1 MGCDGIFDRLTNL
14 EVQELAWKTIEE
26 CKSRFATDAQ
36 QGYLTVHQICGRV
49 VDALMQN
56 AAREKSFDN
65 LTIVMVAFKGL
76 LDYLSKKDHLL
87 TDVSTINENSKNIKI
102 QEGGSALANSL
113 DSINHNQSNQNEK
126 PLVLKKS

>member
-1 MGCDGIFDRLTNL
+1 MTNL

-26 CKSRFATDAQ
+26 CKPRFVSDISPPNPN
-36 QGYLTVHQICGRV
+36 GLTVHQVCGRV

-76 LDYLSKKDHLL
+76 NDYLSKKGGDTLNQTG
-87 TDVSTINENSKNIKI
+87 TDMNENSKNIKI
-102 QEGGSALANSL
+102 
-113 DSINHNQSNQNEK
+113 
-126 PLVLKKS
+126 

>member
-1 MGCDGIFDRLTNL
+1 MGCDGIFDRMTNL

-26 CKSRFATDAQ
+26 CKPRFVSDISPPNPS
-36 QGYLTVHQICGRV
+36 GGGGVGGLTVHQVCGRV

-76 LDYLSKKDHLL
+76 NDYLSKKGGDTLNQTS
-87 TDVSTINENSKNIKI
+87 TDMNENSKNIKI
-102 QEGGSALANSL
+102 
-113 DSINHNQSNQNEK
+113 
-126 PLVLKKS
+126 

>member
-1 MGCDGIFDRLTNL
+1 MGCDGIFDRMSNL

-26 CKSRFATDAQ
+26 CKNKQESF
-36 QGYLTVHQICGRV
+36 TVHQVCGKV

-76 LDYLSKKDHLL
+76 QDYL
-87 TDVSTINENSKNIKI
+87 NKNNF
-102 QEGGSALANSL
+102 G
-113 DSINHNQSNQNEK
+113 
-126 PLVLKKS
+126 

>member
-1 MGCDGIFDRLTNL
+1 MTNL

-26 CKSRFATDAQ
+26 CKTRFSIEAQ
-36 QGYLTVHQICGRV
+36 PGSLTVHQICGRV

-76 LDYLSKKDHLL
+76 LDYLSKKDLPSEI
-87 TDVSTINENSKNIKI
+87 STLNDNSKNIKI
-102 QEGGSALANSL
+102 QEGGNNSDL
-113 DSINHNQSNQNEK
+113 LNHNQST
-126 PLVLKKS
+126 

>member
-65 LTIVMVAFKGL
+65 LTIVMVASKGL

-102 QEGGSALANSL
+102 QEGGGALANSL
-113 DSINHNQSNQNEK
+113 DSINHN
-126 PLVLKKS
+126 